1 VVEGSADFFYVG
13 AVDADGFVELLAG
26 DAELFGPV
34 GDVGGHLGV
43 DLFGVVGAGVG
54 FGVLGVRGAELRL
67 FDFFVFVGLGVV
79 GVRHWFVPLSGCME
93 LDAGSD
99 RGQSRLYTR

>member
-1 VVEGSADFFYVG
+1 VVEGGADFFYVG
-13 AVDADGFVELLAG
+13 AVDSDGFVELLAG

-67 FDFFVFVGLGVV
+67 FDFFVFVRLGVV
-79 GVRHWFVPLSGCME
+79 GVRHWFVPLFRVQGVRCRI
-93 LDAGSD
+93 G
-99 RGQSRLYTR
+99 